1 MIYDLSKLGK
11 IKRMSPELMELMLGE
26 TIEQEVYRLELP
38 DKQHIIEVSGSVFL
52 NWILVDGLNKV
63 AIEFKDYSKV
73 RFDYNDED
81 TFIDEK
87 VYILQDILKGVT
99 YKSGCSA
106 KVIHYSDSGI
116 QLNLHTNND
125 ETLYVA
131 FPPSTKLE
139 TILSLLDIV
148 IDSTV
153 VINKMI
159 PMIPE
164 QFIEL

>member
-1 MIYDLSKLGK
+1 MINVMRVY
-11 IKRMSPELMELMLGE
+11 KRQAGGYKKVVGPIPEKALALRSGAFKY
-26 TIEQEVYRLELP
+26 VYLNNEDRFLE
-38 DKQHIIEVSGSVFL
+38 
-52 NWILVDGLNKV
+52 
-63 AIEFKDYSKV
+63 
-73 RFDYNDED
+73 
-81 TFIDEK
+81 EK

-116 QLNLHTNND
+116 QLNLHTNSD

-131 FPPSTKLE
+131 FPPNTKLE